1 MKYVFD
7 VDGTLT
13 PSRSP
18 MDPEFRD
25 FFLDFVKD
33 HEVYLVS
40 GSDYPKTVEQV
51 GKEICMNVDGVFPCA
66 GNMMIIRGE
75 ELYRHDFKLSASE
88 RELLTNLLIKS
99 PFMPKTGGHIEER
112 IGLINFSI
120 VGRKAS
126 REQRMAY
133 VQYDSEHKEREYI
146 RLQILNNTNLDCSI
160 AGETGVDIYPKGRD
174 KGQITDQIGTDIV
187 FFGDRCDVKGND
199 YPLAIRAEVVYNVK
213 TWKDTRNILQY
224 YTDNSANPASLDYWR
239 NFT

>member
-33 HEVYLVS
+33 HEVYLIS
-40 GSDYPKTVEQV
+40 GSDYSKTLEQV
-51 GKEICMNVDGVFPCA
+51 GEEICMNVDGVFSCA
-66 GNMMIIRGE
+66 GNQMIIRGE
-75 ELYRHDFKLSASE
+75 ELYRHDFNLSTSE
-88 RELLTNLLIKS
+88 KELLTALLIKS

-112 IGLINFSI
+112 VGLCNFSI
-120 VGRKAS
+120 VGRKATNS
-126 REQRMAY
+126 QRGQY
-133 VQYDSEHKEREYI
+133 TQYDSIHKEREYI
-146 RLQILNNTNLDCSI
+146 RLQILTNTDLDCSI

-174 KGQITDQIGTDIV
+174 KGQIVNQIGTNII
-187 FFGDRCDVKGND
+187 FFGDRCDAKGND
-199 YPLAIRAEVVYNVK
+199 FPLAKVAEMVYNVRS
-213 TWKDTRNILQY
+213 WKDTQSILRSY
-224 YTDNSANPASLDYWR
+224 MADSSDPNSINYWR